1 MTASAALS
9 VAAGLDGMERK
20 TDPGAPWNENLYDV
34 VDGRTTADRTP
45 DRLPRTLIEA
55 LDAFGA
61 DPLVADVYG
70 AEFRD
75 IFLRQKTKEWDQAFY
90 RVSNEERD
98 QQVEYV

>member
-1 MTASAALS
+1 VEGRAIA
-9 VAAGLDGMERK
+9 ERK
-20 TDPGAPWNENLYDV
+20 
-34 VDGRTTADRTP
+34 P

-61 DPLVADVYG
+61 DPLVAEVYG
-70 AEFRD
+70 TEFRD
-75 IFLRQKTKEWDQAFY
+75 IFLHQKSKEWDQAFY